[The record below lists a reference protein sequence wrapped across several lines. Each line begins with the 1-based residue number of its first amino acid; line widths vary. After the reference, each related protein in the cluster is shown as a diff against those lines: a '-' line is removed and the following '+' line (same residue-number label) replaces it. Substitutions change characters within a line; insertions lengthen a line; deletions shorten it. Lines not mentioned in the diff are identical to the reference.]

1 MTKKQKKQCKQP
13 ITSPEEQY
21 QKLREV
27 WYKKLSK
34 AGFEDAEENENS
46 LKQYSSR
53 FATPVAIRNWHAKS
67 EYYSMAGQFLH
78 NYKFESPL
86 QKTIWEYHL
95 NGIGVRD
102 IAKLLKRVKIFKP
115 NKDNIQKIIADLVI
129 KMKEMY
135 LVK

>member
-1 MTKKQKKQCKQP
+1 MQKHRKKYQKTPLTK
-13 ITSPEEQY
+13 EEEY
-21 QKLREV
+21 LKLREV

-53 FATPVAIRNWHAKS
+53 FATPIAIRNWHVKS

-78 NYKFESPL
+78 NYIFESAL
-86 QKTIWEYHL
+86 HKTIWEYHL